1 MKPALVL
8 LLLALAAGAQPGP
21 SGRRP
26 IAPKAGDRKVNPKDG
41 LTYVWIPPGT
51 FKIGCSPADN
61 EYYDDEVPAHWVTI
75 TRGFWIGQT
84 KVTQAAYER
93 VTGMN
98 PSRFKGA
105 MLPVESMT
113 WEQARNYCDAVGMR
127 LPTEAEWEY
136 AARAGSTA
144 ARYGPLDEIAWYGN
158 NNGRQRIDTVALF
171 RDDMLNYPKR
181 LEDNG
186 NVEIGPTI
194 AGIRDGRD
202 EVLEEVVRRIVGS
215 HVSATRES

>member
-1 MKPALVL
+1 
-8 LLLALAAGAQPGP
+8 
-21 SGRRP
+21 
-26 IAPKAGDRKVNPKDG
+26 
-41 LTYVWIPPGT
+41 
-51 FKIGCSPADN
+51 
-61 EYYDDEVPAHWVTI
+61 VPAHWVTI

-158 NNGRQRIDTVALF
+158 NSGRQRIDTVALF

-202 EVLEEVVRRIVGS
+202 EVLEEAVRRIVGS